1 MSVPVA
7 RRNLFAEKARFAIS
21 VAGVAFAVLLIL
33 IVVALYRGWSRTG
46 QTFEEMP
53 GDLWVVQQGTSDPF
67 HSISLL
73 QRSQLEGVAAV
84 PGVDAVV
91 PVLARAMTFRAPDG
105 EVSARLLALD
115 LPAAM
120 QAPDLRARYA
130 PDPGG
135 MIIDDTL
142 SRKSGL
148 ETGDRAN
155 FGATTLT
162 VAHVGGRS
170 GEALQQF
177 VFVNFADAQRIF
189 GVGGIVSYG
198 LVVLDPAADRDA
210 VERAIAASDP
220 GLQVYTKEGFAS
232 SIRKE
237 IDDSFLPIITILVG
251 IGFVVGAAVVGLT
264 IYTATIE
271 RTREFGVMKA
281 VGASAGFVYRIV
293 LSQAAMLTA
302 TGFAVGLAGA
312 WGVAQLAVAAVP
324 EFMTVFRWQDV
335 ALVFGAAILM
345 AIIASFVPVRRL
357 NSIDP
362 AVVFRA

>member
-7 RRNLFAEKARFAIS
+7 RRNLFAEKARLAIS

-33 IVVALYRGWSRTG
+33 IVLALYRGWSRTG
-46 QTFEEMP
+46 QTFSAMP

-67 HSISLL
+67 HSISLV
-73 QRSQLEGVAAV
+73 QRPQLDRVGAV
-84 PGVDAVV
+84 PGVQAVV
-91 PVLARAMTFRAPDG
+91 PVLARAMTFRARDG
-105 EVSARLLALD
+105 EVRARLLALD
-115 LPAAM
+115 LPAAL
-120 QAPDLRARYA
+120 QTPELRQKYA
-130 PDPGG
+130 PDAGG
-135 MIIDDTL
+135 MLIDDTL

-148 ETGDRAN
+148 RAGDRAD
-155 FGATTLT
+155 FGTANLT
-162 VAHVGGRS
+162 VTHVGGRS

-177 VFVNFADAQRIF
+177 VFVNFADAERIF
-189 GVGGIVSYG
+189 GVEDIVSYG
-198 LVVLDPAADRDA
+198 LVVLEPGADRGA
-210 VERAIAASDP
+210 VQRAIVAADP
-220 GLQVYTKEGFAS
+220 GLQVYTKEAFAS
-232 SIRKE
+232 SVRKE

-302 TGFAVGLAGA
+302 AGFVVGLGGA
-312 WGVAQLAVAAVP
+312 WSVAQLAVAAVP
-324 EFMTVFRWQDV
+324 EFMTVFRWQDI
-335 ALVFGAAILM
+335 AAVFGAAILM
-345 AIIASFVPVRRL
+345 ALVASFVPVRRL

-362 AVVFRA
+362 AVVFKA